1 MQLQKADE
9 ITEEESLQLQ
19 RKIHSVELLSPAGDW
34 ERLISAVSFGA
45 DAVYLGGSSYGM
57 RTSSANFTGEELKKA
72 VDYAHERNV
81 KVYLTCNTL
90 PRNDELDSLPDFIR
104 EAARAS
110 VDAFIVTDLGV
121 FQTVRKYAP
130 DTEIHVSTQ
139 AGIVNYAAANAFYEM
154 GAKRVVLA
162 RELTLKEIKEI
173 REKTN
178 PQLEIECFVHG
189 AMCVSYSGRCLL
201 SSYLNGRDSNRGDCS
216 QPCRWKYYL
225 MEEKRPGE
233 YYPVIE
239 GDTGSHILNASDM
252 CMLEH
257 IPELVEA
264 GITSF
269 KIEGRAKSAYY
280 TAVVTNAYRCALD
293 GFAQKAS
300 SDYRPEQW
308 IIDEVYKV
316 SHRSY
321 VPGFYYGRPE
331 NGQNYDNG
339 GYIRGWDIVA
349 VAQSYQNHRL
359 TVLQRNRFF
368 QGDEL
373 EVLQPGV
380 RPYKVIV
387 RDLQNSD
394 GCLVDTAP
402 NPMQMFSFQTDMP
415 IPKGAILRKE
425 KI

>member
-1 MQLQKADE
+1 MQLQRADMTNE
-9 ITEEESLQLQ
+9 VSIQLQ
-19 RKIHSVELLSPAGDW
+19 EKIQSVELLSPAGDW
-34 ERLISAVSFGA
+34 ERLVSAISFGA
-45 DAVYLGGSSYGM
+45 DAVYLGGSSFGM
-57 RTSSANFTGEELKKA
+57 RTSSANFTGDELKKA
-72 VDYAHERNV
+72 IAYAHERNV

-90 PRNDELDSLPDFIR
+90 PRNDEIENLPAFIK
-104 EAARAS
+104 EAVCAGI
-110 VDAFIVTDLGV
+110 DAFIVTDLGV
-121 FQTVRKYAP
+121 FQAVRKYAP

-139 AGIVNYAAANAFYEM
+139 AGIVNYATANAFYEM

-162 RELTLKEIKEI
+162 RELTFNEI
-173 REKTN
+173 REIRNKTN
-178 PQLEIECFVHG
+178 PSLEIECFVHG

-233 YYPVIE
+233 YYPVFE
-239 GDTGSHILNASDM
+239 GDSGSHILNASDM

-257 IPELVEA
+257 IPELVDA

-293 GFAQKAS
+293 GFSKNPGFN
-300 SDYRPEQW
+300 YKPEQW

-331 NGQNYDNG
+331 NGQNYENG

-349 VAQSYQNHRL
+349 VAQDYQTNRL

-368 QGDEL
+368 EGDEL
-373 EVLQPGV
+373 EVLQPGM

-387 RDLQNSD
+387 RELRDCN
-394 GCLVDTAP
+394 GTVVEVAP
-402 NPMQMFSFQTDMP
+402 NPMQLFSFQTD
-415 IPKGAILRKE
+415 IPVSAGAILRKE

>member
-1 MQLQKADE
+1 MQAPKTDSA
-9 ITEEESLQLQ
+9 TKSALQLQ
-19 RKIHSVELLSPAGDW
+19 EKIKATELLSPAGDW
-34 ERLISAVSFGA
+34 ERLVSAIAFGA
-45 DAVYLGGSSYGM
+45 DAVYLGGSSFGM
-57 RTSSANFTGEELKKA
+57 RTSSANFPPEELKKA
-72 VDYAHERNV
+72 VAYAHERQV
-81 KVYLTCNTL
+81 KIYLTCNTL
-90 PRNDELDSLPDFIR
+90 PRNNEIDALPAFIK
-104 EAARAS
+104 EAAAAG

-121 FQTVRKYAP
+121 FQAIRKYAP

-139 AGIVNYAAANAFYEM
+139 AGIVNYATANAFYEM

-162 RELTLKEIKEI
+162 RELTLEEIKEI
-173 REKTN
+173 RRKTN
-178 PQLEIECFVHG
+178 PELEIECFVHG

-233 YYPVIE
+233 YYPIIE
-239 GDTGSHILNASDM
+239 GDNGSHILNASDM

-257 IPELVEA
+257 IPELLDA

-293 GFAQKAS
+293 GFAQNPS
-300 SDYRPEQW
+300 EDYKPEQW
-308 IIDEVYKV
+308 MIDEVYKV

-349 VAQSYQNHRL
+349 VAQEYKANRL

-368 QGDEL
+368 SGDEL

-380 RPYKVIV
+380 RPYKITV
-387 RDLQNSD
+387 RELQNND
-394 GCLVDTAP
+394 GAAVDAAP
-402 NPMQMFSFQTDMP
+402 NPMQLFSFQTD
-415 IPKGAILRKE
+415 IPVPAGAILRKE